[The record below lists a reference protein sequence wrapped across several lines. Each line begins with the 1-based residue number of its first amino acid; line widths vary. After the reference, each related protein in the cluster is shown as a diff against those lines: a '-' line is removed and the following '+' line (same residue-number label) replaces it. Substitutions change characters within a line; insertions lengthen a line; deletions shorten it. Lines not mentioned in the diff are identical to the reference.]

1 MTTEKPVSEK
11 KAMKKKLI
19 HNVIEL
25 AIWLILLWMCY
36 GYIQSH
42 PAEKISFFS
51 WYKVIYQQTEI
62 FFQNIFGKNGDLIKE
77 KYDLESYYQVL
88 ITLSEEK
95 SCVEPEL
102 IEDLHN
108 TYQKLLDEPKNNLEQ
123 SLSYY
128 INKQYD
134 FDSQLRKECDNWEN
148 DIIENMNEDMEENII
163 EENNWEN
170 ENFNLEEKT
179 ED

>member
-1 MTTEKPVSEK
+1 MMTEKYISER

-19 HNVIEL
+19 YNLIEL
-25 AIWLILLWMCY
+25 VIWWVLLFMCY
-36 GYIQSH
+36 WYIQSH

-62 FFQNIFGKNGDLIKE
+62 FFQNIFGENGDLLKE

-95 SCVEPEL
+95 SCIEPEL
-102 IEDLHN
+102 VEDLHA
-108 TYQKLLDEPKNNLEQ
+108 TYQKLLDEPKKTLEHT
-123 SLSYY
+123 LPHY
-128 INKQYD
+128 INKQYE
-134 FDSQLRKECDNWEN
+134 FDAELKKECDNDNNDYLDEEN
-148 DIIENMNEDMEENII
+148 DNSD
-163 EENNWEN
+163 
-170 ENFNLEEKT
+170 LEQKT